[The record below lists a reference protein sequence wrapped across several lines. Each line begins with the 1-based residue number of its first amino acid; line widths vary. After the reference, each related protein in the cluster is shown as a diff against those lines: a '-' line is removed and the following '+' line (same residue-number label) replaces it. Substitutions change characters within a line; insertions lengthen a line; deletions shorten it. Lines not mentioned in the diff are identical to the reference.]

1 MDITL
6 DEGET
11 LAIVGPNGAGKT
23 TLLRMLA
30 TLHRPSAG
38 TLSIMGHQVPDTAH
52 KVRPHLGYLGHD
64 PLVYLDLTA
73 LQNLE
78 LFADLYGI
86 PDARTRIEDLL
97 DQVGLLPRAFEPVR
111 TFSRGMAQRL
121 GIARLLLH
129 RPSLLLLDEPNSGLD
144 ASGSVLMDRVI
155 AEGTSVVVVTHDVE
169 RAVQVADRVMVLR
182 AGKLRLQR
190 ATAGLDPVAFRAEYE
205 REVA

>member
-1 MDITL
+1 M

-30 TLHRPSAG
+30 TLNRPSRG
-38 TLSIMGHQVPDTAH
+38 TLAIMGHPVPDKAQR
-52 KVRPHLGYLGHD
+52 VRPHLGYLGHD

-86 PDARTRIEDLL
+86 ADAPARIEDVL

-121 GIARLLLH
+121 GIARVLLH
-129 RPSLLLLDEPNSGLD
+129 RPSLLLLDEPTSGLD
-144 ASGSVLMDRVI
+144 ASGSALMDRVI

-182 AGKLRLQR
+182 AGTLRLQR
-190 ATAGLDPVAFRAEYE
+190 DTAGLDPAAFRAEYE